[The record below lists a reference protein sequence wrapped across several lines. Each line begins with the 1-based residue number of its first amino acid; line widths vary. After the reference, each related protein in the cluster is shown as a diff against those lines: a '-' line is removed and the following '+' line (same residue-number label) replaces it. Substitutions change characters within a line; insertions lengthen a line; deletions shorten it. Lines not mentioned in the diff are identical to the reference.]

1 MQRILHYNVFCHN
14 RAFLDPCERFADDPC
29 WYVHLVV
36 YYVLILVEK
45 LCSLLLYINFIMLL
59 PPTVTAQMVLQC
71 VHHVVPVTLT
81 VCGDYV

>member
-45 LCSLLLYINFIMLL
+45 LCSLLLYIYYAL
-59 PPTVTAQMVLQC
+59 TSHSDC
-71 VHHVVPVTLT
+71 SDGLT
-81 VCGDYV
+81 VCASCGTGYIDGVW